1 MRLGIFFGLD
11 RNGKGLGLFLR
22 GIRSADQSRV
32 SLDDKSERQQGGSKN
47 DESHE
52 HEGGLVLEVAESKS
66 EADGSSVS
74 SGSDNTRDGSGGR
87 RVNVWDNSV
96 GGTFGGLDEEREEDH
111 DGNGG
116 SKSSSLGEDQDE
128 NTFGDQAKSVGGDTS
143 LHSHVL
149 VTHVREESSKT
160 TSEQVHESEDGS
172 DGGGGLGGELE
183 LGLEVKGGSVV
194 HGQFNTEAASVLDEK
209 NPGVE
214 VEGTLTEGGSSG
226 DISHLSVLLEF
237 RVVTLRG
244 IIGDVVDH
252 DSSEEGNNSRDKG
265 DILPGLG
272 GISVEEVLEKGEKT
286 SSHDNL
292 GDTSSKVTPSS
303 DQSVGGSDDLTGE
316 HSGRPVLAHDEGSSG
331 RSDEQTKDGKTG
343 GVADGSGK
351 GGRDGGEAKDG
362 SHRDTGT
369 ELVTGRSK
377 DETHEDGSTYT
388 DNGGSPDLLL
398 GESKIVTDL
407 REKRGDGEPDEES
420 AEETPPR
427 AVEGTHVRAGKRA
440 KLDGGSLVIL
450 VRVDINVVGVVF
462 LPLSL

>member
-1 MRLGIFFGLD
+1 MTFF
-11 RNGKGLGLFLR
+11 
-22 GIRSADQSRV
+22 
-32 SLDDKSERQQGGSKN
+32 
-47 DESHE
+47 
-52 HEGGLVLEVAESKS
+52 
-66 EADGSSVS
+66 
-74 SGSDNTRDGSGGR
+74 
-87 RVNVWDNSV
+87 
-96 GGTFGGLDEEREEDH
+96 
-111 DGNGG
+111 
-116 SKSSSLGEDQDE
+116 
-128 NTFGDQAKSVGGDTS
+128 
-143 LHSHVL
+143 
-149 VTHVREESSKT
+149 
-160 TSEQVHESEDGS
+160 
-172 DGGGGLGGELE
+172 
-183 LGLEVKGGSVV
+183 
-194 HGQFNTEAASVLDEK
+194 
-209 NPGVE
+209 
-214 VEGTLTEGGSSG
+214 
-226 DISHLSVLLEF
+226 LS
-237 RVVTLRG
+237 
-244 IIGDVVDH
+244 
-252 DSSEEGNNSRDKG
+252 
-265 DILPGLG
+265 
-272 GISVEEVLEKGEKT
+272 
-286 SSHDNL
+286 
-292 GDTSSKVTPSS
+292 
-303 DQSVGGSDDLTGE
+303 
-316 HSGRPVLAHDEGSSG
+316 DEGSSG